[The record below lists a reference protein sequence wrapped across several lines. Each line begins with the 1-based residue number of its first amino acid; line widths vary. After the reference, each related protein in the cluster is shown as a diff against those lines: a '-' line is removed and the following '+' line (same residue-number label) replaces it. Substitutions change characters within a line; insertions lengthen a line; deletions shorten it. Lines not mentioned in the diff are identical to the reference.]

1 MLYSKIIHKINREIY
16 IPILQQ
22 MKRIATLGQNGTF
35 VSVKTNAPKV
45 GSYAQISSQNSRPWS
60 TASSKKTIS
69 RKTSR
74 RRKKKVLYP
83 IFEECARIATDPFW
97 RDKFEKASFGKLP
110 RGFTINKDSLIYKRG
125 TKNDWVIIPSTP
137 HEAYSV
143 CVFFFQSAAKI
154 YSDLD
159 RKRIDEEEKLMQ
171 LQEQLKERT
180 WAKTLKR
187 QKEVL
192 VELYIHE
199 LREEYQLSVDA
210 AKRLE
215 DLITIGILY
224 NHFNKDNI
232 ILEEGMIARIEG
244 LVYNPELKQF
254 TTQEPLKPKTSKS
267 SSKAKKIEASPLPR
281 HISFNK
287 EKYIDFY
294 DEWDRLLEQSIKV
307 IAKDTRQDTM
317 EEIRVA
323 RVTSPVSE
331 RVGASTGEYTESTFT
346 PTMETI
352 STTD

>member
-1 MLYSKIIHKINREIY
+1 
-16 IPILQQ
+16 
-22 MKRIATLGQNGTF
+22 MKRIATLGQNGSF
-35 VSVKTNAPKV
+35 VSVKTNTPKV
-45 GSYAQISSQNSRPWS
+45 GSYAQTSSQNSRPWS
-60 TASSKKTIS
+60 NTSSKKTIS

-74 RRKKKVLYP
+74 RRKKKVLHP
-83 IFEECARIATDPFW
+83 IFEECANIATDLFW

-110 RGFTINKDSLIYKRG
+110 RGFTVNKDSLIYKRG
-125 TKNDWVIIPSTP
+125 IKNDWVVIPSTP

-143 CVFFFQSAAKI
+143 CVFFFQSSAKI

-192 VELYIHE
+192 VELYIQE
-199 LREEYQLSVDA
+199 LREQYQLSVDA
-210 AKRLE
+210 TKRLE

-232 ILEEGMIARIEG
+232 ILEEGMIANIEG
-244 LVYNPELKQF
+244 LVFDPSSKQF
-254 TTQEPLKPKTSKS
+254 TTEEPLKPKTSKS
-267 SSKAKKIEASPLPR
+267 SSKAKKIEPSPLPR

-287 EKYIDFY
+287 EKAVDFC
-294 DEWDRLLEQSIKV
+294 DEWGRLLDQSTKV
-307 IAKDTRQDTM
+307 AAKDTKQDTI

-323 RVTSPVSE
+323 RVTSPVFE
-331 RVGASTGEYTESTFT
+331 KIDASTGEYTESTFT